1 MASNKVAPSPKK
13 EDEMSKPTQP
23 LGEIQEVGD
32 EEDQGQVKPK
42 CHPFNMIDPD
52 HKWRLRWDALL
63 MLFIVYNAIF
73 VPMTV
78 AFGDKYFSALEIVDH
93 IADTA
98 FILDLFLSFRTGFYV
113 RDRFD
118 PIMG

>member
-42 CHPFNMIDPD
+42 CHP
-52 HKWRLRWDALL
+52 
-63 MLFIVYNAIF
+63 
-73 VPMTV
+73 
-78 AFGDKYFSALEIVDH
+78 
-93 IADTA
+93 
-98 FILDLFLSFRTGFYV
+98 LDLIDNLFQTLPFH
-113 RDRFD
+113 RFD

>member
-42 CHPFNMIDPD
+42 CHPFNMIVFSSE
-52 HKWRLRWDALL
+52 RAC
-63 MLFIVYNAIF
+63 F
-73 VPMTV
+73 VIN
-78 AFGDKYFSALEIVDH
+78 S
-93 IADTA
+93 
-98 FILDLFLSFRTGFYV
+98 S
-113 RDRFD
+113 
-118 PIMG
+118 